1 MLRSL
6 AVSKV
11 PTDKQLVDQL
21 GQVPLFAS
29 VSSRKRKVLARS
41 GKILTWK
48 EGSTPIVEGEAGV
61 AFFLVLDGSVE
72 VTRGGTRLAV
82 LGNGDFVGEM
92 ALLNQAPRNAS
103 VTALTTTTVYAL
115 TRPGLKAAISSDPT
129 IGMSLLEAMAERVG
143 TTA

>member
-6 AVSKV
+6 TVSKV

-21 GQVPLFAS
+21 GNVPLFAS
-29 VSSRKRKVLARS
+29 VNNRKRKVLARS
-41 GKILTWK
+41 GKIITWK
-48 EGSTPIVEGEAGV
+48 AGRTAIEEGQAGV

-72 VTRGGTRLAV
+72 VSRKGVRLAV
-82 LGNGDFVGEM
+82 LGEGDFVGEM
-92 ALLNQAPRNAS
+92 ALLNSAPRNAS
-103 VTALTTTTVYAL
+103 VTALTDTTVYAL
-115 TRPGLKAAISSDPT
+115 TRPGLKAAITSDPA